1 MRLFLPLADPVEG
14 AVETAFRGVRPGA
27 MPGGTET
34 ILVVEDD
41 ARVRRVTSARLRSLG
56 YQVVEADSAAAAL
69 SLLVGHA
76 EIAMIFTDI
85 VMPGGMTGDEMAEAA
100 LALRPNVKML
110 FTSGYAEPAVAK
122 TRSEAGAWLQKPY
135 TAGEL
140 AQKVR
145 ATLGA
150 ISANISPRWRSN

>member
-69 SLLVGHA
+69 SCSSA
-76 EIAMIFTDI
+76 
-85 VMPGGMTGDEMAEAA
+85 
-100 LALRPNVKML
+100 
-110 FTSGYAEPAVAK
+110 
-122 TRSEAGAWLQKPY
+122 TRKS
-135 TAGEL
+135 
-140 AQKVR
+140 R
-145 ATLGA
+145 
-150 ISANISPRWRSN
+150 